1 MSFSM
6 GQVYVGHMCTL
17 WHTEQ
22 DNFLRGDVSRRTYHH
37 QQQLQ
42 QRRRLKKAKLPTLSK
57 KQKKKG
63 RRGVVRRPQKP
74 IPPALPQG
82 NLGIPSVLCQLT
94 QETGIR

>member
-1 MSFSM
+1 M
-6 GQVYVGHMCTL
+6 GEVYVRHMYIL

-42 QRRRLKKAKLPTLSK
+42 QRRRLKKAKLPSLSK
-57 KQKKKG
+57 KHKKKG
-63 RRGVVRRPQKP
+63 RRGAVRRPQKP

-82 NLGIPSVLCQLT
+82 ILGMPSVLCLPSQPS
-94 QETGIR
+94 GMR